1 MSSRERILNS
11 AAKVFGQHG
20 YRLTS
25 MELVAQETGLTRQ
38 ALYHHFESKEA
49 LFRAVVD
56 AMLDGACRAEQSAA
70 LRQEQAG
77 KGLADILVAQ
87 LEARFRYLID
97 RMKGAAEADELL
109 SEQQRQTR
117 DLHQSF
123 VDQKVSMIV
132 GTIERVCAANK
143 LTLRDGMTPIELA
156 RCIELAAH
164 GFDLAKADPSLLV
177 VLERSI
183 RLLVAGA
190 LPAAPPLIEREFPRS
205 QP

>member
-1 MSSRERILNS
+1 MSSRERILDS

-25 MELVAQETGLTRQ
+25 MELVAQECELTRQ

-49 LFRAVVD
+49 LFRAVVE

-70 LRQEQAG
+70 LREAEAG

-87 LEARFRYLID
+87 LEARFRYFID
-97 RMKGAAEADELL
+97 RIKGAAEAEELL
-109 SEQQRQTR
+109 SEQRRQTR

-123 VDQKVSMIV
+123 IDQKVSMIV
-132 GTIERVCAANK
+132 ATIERVCAARK
-143 LTLRDGMTPIELA
+143 LMLRDGMTPIELA
-156 RCIELAAH
+156 RCIDLAAH
-164 GFDLAKADPSLLV
+164 GLDLSKADASQLV

-190 LPAAPPLIEREFPRS
+190 IPARTPLIDRQSPKS

>member
-1 MSSRERILNS
+1 MAHAE
-11 AAKVFGQHG
+11 
-20 YRLTS
+20 
-25 MELVAQETGLTRQ
+25 
-38 ALYHHFESKEA
+38 
-49 LFRAVVD
+49 
-56 AMLDGACRAEQSAA
+56 AEQSAA

-97 RMKGAAEADELL
+97 RIKGAAEAEELL
-109 SEQQRQTR
+109 SEQRRQTR

-164 GFDLAKADPSLLV
+164 GLRSLKSRCESACSRKINSPACRRSASRGARRSGAKP
-177 VLERSI
+177 
-183 RLLVAGA
+183 
-190 LPAAPPLIEREFPRS
+190 
-205 QP
+205 

>member
-1 MSSRERILNS
+1 MSSRERILDS

-25 MELVAQETGLTRQ
+25 MELVAQECELTRQ

-49 LFRAVVD
+49 LFRAVVE

-70 LRQEQAG
+70 LEQERAG

-87 LEARFRYLID
+87 LEARFRFVID
-97 RMKGAAEADELL
+97 RIKGAAEAEELL
-109 SEQQRQTR
+109 NEQRRQTQ

-123 VDQKVSMIV
+123 VDRKVGMIV
-132 GTIERVCAANK
+132 GTIERVCAAGK
-143 LTLRDGMTPIELA
+143 LNLRDGVTPIELA
-156 RCIELAAH
+156 RCIDLAAR
-164 GFDLAKADPSLLV
+164 GLDLSKADASLLAD
-177 VLERSI
+177 LERSI

-190 LPAAPPLIEREFPRS
+190 LAAPPPIGGKL
-205 QP
+205 

>member
-1 MSSRERILNS
+1 MSSRERILDS

-20 YRLTS
+20 YRLAS
-25 MELVAQETGLTRQ
+25 MELVAQTCGLTRQ

-49 LFRAVVD
+49 LFRGVVES
-56 AMLDGACRAEQSAA
+56 MLDAACRAEQSAA
-70 LRQEQAG
+70 LQQERAG

-97 RMKGAAEADELL
+97 RIKGAAEAEELM
-109 SEQQRQTR
+109 SEQRRQTQ

-123 VDQKVSMIV
+123 VDRKVGMIV
-132 GTIERVCAANK
+132 STIERVCAESR
-143 LTLRDGMTPIELA
+143 LTLRDGMAPIELA

-164 GFDLAKADPSLLV
+164 GLDLSKADASLLAD
-177 VLERSI
+177 LERSI

-190 LPAAPPLIEREFPRS
+190 LAVAPPLIGGKP
-205 QP
+205 

>member
-1 MSSRERILNS
+1 
-11 AAKVFGQHG
+11 
-20 YRLTS
+20 
-25 MELVAQETGLTRQ
+25 MELVAQECALTRQ

-49 LFRAVVD
+49 LFRAVVE

-97 RMKGAAEADELL
+97 RIKGAAEAEELL
-109 SEQQRQTR
+109 SEHQRQTR

-143 LTLRDGMTPIELA
+143 LMLRDGMAPIELA

-164 GFDLAKADPSLLV
+164 GLDLAKADASLL

-190 LPAAPPLIEREFPRS
+190 LPAAPQLIGVKP
-205 QP
+205 